1 TAAAIWRG
9 DDQQHKAEVVA
20 LSSRMPS
27 VSSVLFLAADGSVV
41 VGEAA
46 ERRALTDP
54 DRVVREFKRRIGDDT
69 PLLVG
74 GQPHAAQ
81 DLAAMMV
88 RWVVDR
94 VTERQGGSPDRIAIT
109 HPAGWGPYKK
119 NLLSC
124 ALGAVGLT
132 DLTLMAEPE
141 AAAVSYAVQ
150 ERVEADSTIAVYDL
164 GGGTFDAAVVRK
176 TGSGSFT
183 LLGSADGLE
192 QLGGADFDEAVFTH
206 VQGVLSTQQ
215 NSARWDA
222 LDTEDPNVLSGLA
235 RLRRECIEAKEALSS
250 DTEVSIPVLLPGVSA
265 HVRLVRSEFED
276 MIRPALEDT
285 VDSLSRAIDSAGLDS
300 ADLGSVLLVGGSSRV
315 PLVSQLVSARLGCPV
330 VVDADPKTTIALG
343 AALSMAPQTQPSP
356 IVTMSAADPAL
367 PTAAEQLPDQ
377 APARP
382 SIIPAQREAIED
394 DEPTEDD
401 ASLRRWMV
409 TGRLRNIIGV
419 GVLAGVLLVSLG
431 VAAAGGSLPGFTD
444 GSAEDAPV
452 SADPPSS
459 AAAVSGHGGTAKASN
474 AGSSNSALGRK
485 ATTVTHTITS
495 TPGTAPVANPP
506 ASAGQGAQDGR
517 VTPPVPPASSNS
529 PSGAG
534 SGSGSG
540 TGSDTGAG
548 AGAGTGTNSGPG
560 AGSGTGSNTS
570 SGSGTSPG
578 TGTDSGSGTNPGPD
592 TGTGAGTGTGTDSG
606 SDPGTGTT
614 PGGTGTST
622 DSGSGTGSGA
632 GTGTDAGSG
641 TSPDPG
647 TGAGSGTP
655 SAEGPPAQAVPA
667 QSEPS
672 AAA

>member
-1 TAAAIWRG
+1 
-9 DDQQHKAEVVA
+9 
-20 LSSRMPS
+20 MPS

-74 GQPHAAQ
+74 GQPYAAH

-94 VTERQGGSPDRIAIT
+94 VTEREGAAPDRIAIT

-119 NLLSC
+119 DLLSR

-132 DLTLMAEPE
+132 DLTFMAEPE
-141 AAAVSYAVQ
+141 AAAVSYAIQ

-176 TGSGSFT
+176 TGTGSFT

-206 VQGVLSTQQ
+206 VHDVLSAQQ
-215 NSARWDA
+215 DSARWDA
-222 LDTEDPNVLSGLA
+222 LDIDDPNVLGGLA

-285 VDSLSRAIDSAGLDS
+285 VDSLSRAIDSAGLNS
-300 ADLGSVLLVGGSSRV
+300 ADLAAVLLVGGSSRV
-315 PLVSQLVSARLGCPV
+315 PLVSQLVSSRLGCPV

-343 AALSMAPQTQPSP
+343 AALSMAPRSQPAP
-356 IVTMSAADPAL
+356 VAITPVADPEL
-367 PTAAEQLPDQ
+367 PTSREQLPDQ
-377 APARP
+377 APGRP
-382 SIIPAQREAIED
+382 SIIPVQREAIED
-394 DEPTEDD
+394 DESTEDD

-409 TGRLRNIIGV
+409 TGRLRNIVGV

-431 VAAAGGSLPGFTD
+431 VAAAGGGLPGFTD

-452 SADPPSS
+452 SADSPSS
-459 AAAVSGHGGTAKASN
+459 AAPASGHGGTAKASN
-474 AGSSNSALGRK
+474 AGSSNSAPSRK
-485 ATTVTHTITS
+485 AAAVAHNITS
-495 TPGTAPVANPP
+495 TPGTAPAANPP
-506 ASAGQGAQDGR
+506 APAGSGPQDGR
-517 VTPPVPPASSNS
+517 VTPPVLPASSNS

-534 SGSGSG
+534 SSSGSGAGSG
-540 TGSDTGAG
+540 TGVGS
-548 AGAGTGTNSGPG
+548 GTGTNSGQDS
-560 AGSGTGSNTS
+560 GSGTGPSTGTGS
-570 SGSGTSPG
+570 APGAGSGTSPG
-578 TGTDSGSGTNPGPD
+578 TGTATDSGSGTNS
-592 TGTGAGTGTGTDSG
+592 GTGTGTGTGTSPDTGTS
-606 SDPGTGTT
+606 PGTGTGT
-614 PGGTGTST
+614 SPGGTGTST
-622 DSGSGTGSGA
+622 DSGSGTSP
-632 GTGTDAGSG
+632 GTGTGTSPG
-641 TSPDPG
+641 TSPD
-647 TGAGSGTP
+647 SGTP
-655 SAEGPPAQAVPA
+655 SAEGTPAQAAPA

-672 AAA
+672 SAA